1 MDILSNVH
9 NLFIY
14 LFIHSFIYLFI
25 FWHVFHS
32 RVLVVSNSHF
42 YIYTQ
47 SSKEIK
53 IALVTHADNYF
64 EITWI
69 RILISKKR
77 RVIRSSQ
84 GFQFQ
89 F

>member
-14 LFIHSFIYLFI
+14 LFIF
-25 FWHVFHS
+25 FWYVFHS

-69 RILISKKR
+69 RILINKKAK
-77 RVIRSSQ
+77 SD
-84 GFQFQ
+84 
-89 F
+89 